1 MKQPTGCY
9 LLAAAAVLALVLAG
23 CGRGGGGSAAADT
36 PPEHTGKTLYTSNG
50 WTITL
55 DGVRPTLWRYTGEK
69 WVVDKSHAVKL
80 EILGPKPNE
89 KAPNPPQVA
98 ITMRSK
104 QPLVESALWVDNLH
118 LFEKGG
124 GSPTN
129 GTIYGAPANP
139 LAPGAHVA
147 VGYAR
152 TAFGGTVVAW
162 PFSVR

>member
-1 MKQPTGCY
+1 VKRIA
-9 LLAAAAVLALVLAG
+9 LLVMVAVLAG
-23 CGRGGGGSAAADT
+23 CGGGSSSTTTTSAGT
-36 PPEHTGKTLYTSNG
+36 PPPHEGKTLYTSNG
-50 WTITL
+50 WTVTL
-55 DGVRPTLWRYTGEK
+55 DGTKPTLWHYVGNR
-69 WVVDKSHAVKL
+69 WVVDDSHAVK
-80 EILGPKPNE
+80 ITVLGPRPNQV
-89 KAPNPPQVA
+89 APNPPQVA

-104 QPLVESALWVDNLH
+104 QPLVESALWIDDLH

-139 LAPGAHVA
+139 LPPGKHVA

-162 PFSVR
+162 TFRAPKG

>member
-1 MKQPTGCY
+1 MLC
-9 LLAAAAVLALVLAG
+9 
-23 CGRGGGGSAAADT
+23 
-36 PPEHTGKTLYTSNG
+36 
-50 WTITL
+50 
-55 DGVRPTLWRYTGEK
+55 VRPTLWRYTGEK

-139 LAPGAHVA
+139 LDPGTHVA

-152 TAFGGTVVAW
+152 TAFGGSVVAW
-162 PFSVR
+162 TFRVPQ

>member
-1 MKQPTGCY
+1 MRRAAF
-9 LLAAAAVLALVLAG
+9 LLAVVVLAG
-23 CGRGGGGSAAADT
+23 CGGGGSDGGGGDQT
-36 PPEHTGKTLYTSNG
+36 PPHKGKTLYTANG

-55 DGVRPTLWRYTGEK
+55 DGDKPTLWHYVGDK
-69 WVVDKSHAVKL
+69 WIVDTSRAVR
-80 EILGPKPNE
+80 IRVLGPQPNRV
-89 KAPNPPQVA
+89 APNPPQVA

-104 QPLVESALWVDNLH
+104 QPLVESALWIDDLH

-139 LAPGAHVA
+139 LEPGKHIA

-162 PFSVR
+162 SFQVPKKG